1 MNPNPAPDNL
11 DVVPTEIGGVE
22 LTGFRILDTE
32 YVSLPE
38 IRNKVLYK
46 SPAQIYNKQK
56 QLNLQSAFPVSP
68 RQFMILKERGA
79 VDHNAKSCSMISKE
93 DAEKLCQSFR
103 NYRSRSRIGSLGSP
117 IDFRAIMKASSLQGF
132 PLAELAAAQAAHAQ
146 AAAAAAQAHASSH
159 APITT
164 HGNTVTTQAN
174 GNPPTTQYLGG
185 STRGELAD
193 VISVLDDEL
202 DQMGSPGMK
211 GQESPSTPAT
221 TASSSPGHMALPQLS
236 QQDLAERL
244 QSTMGEQLC
253 IKHVSEY
260 GVQQGSL
267 IPKYQTRSDSKCIM
281 CKTCGIFFSPSAFL
295 KHLHDEYG
303 KRIESTAQVL
313 QLDLESPSEEQ
324 YKMWMDFQLKLK
336 GSLYRKRAL
345 AMQELGI
352 MSPELKRFCGNNESP
367 MSLTTANVGRR
378 NNISCETPPSSM
390 LANHNQ
396 GAMMTN
402 GLPQLPQPLNLVRKL
417 SPPVNT
423 HAGTNGNSHG
433 EHHDSH
439 PTAEGPTFKRED
451 PVCILETAQ
460 ELLALAAHKLR
471 RVREQEEGADHVGEW
486 KTRYLQE
493 KTSREQ
499 AEERIKQL
507 EELLERE
514 QKMRSHLE
522 AAMAESEDEDQ
533 LHIDE
538 EPLSPTDSQ

>member
-1 MNPNPAPDNL
+1 
-11 DVVPTEIGGVE
+11 
-22 LTGFRILDTE
+22 
-32 YVSLPE
+32 
-38 IRNKVLYK
+38 VLYK

-103 NYRSRSRIGSLGSP
+103 NYR
-117 IDFRAIMKASSLQGF
+117 AIMKASSLQGF

-146 AAAAAAQAHASSH
+146 AAAAAAAAHASS

-164 HGNTVTTQAN
+164 HGDTVTTTAN

-244 QSTMGEQLC
+244 QSTMGEQLS

-303 KRIESTAQVL
+303 KRIESTAQA
-313 QLDLESPSEEQ
+313 SP
-324 YKMWMDFQLKLK
+324 D
-336 GSLYRKRAL
+336 
-345 AMQELGI
+345 I
-352 MSPELKRFCGNNESP
+352 
-367 MSLTTANVGRR
+367 
-378 NNISCETPPSSM
+378 
-390 LANHNQ
+390 
-396 GAMMTN
+396 
-402 GLPQLPQPLNLVRKL
+402 
-417 SPPVNT
+417 T
-423 HAGTNGNSHG
+423 H
-433 EHHDSH
+433 
-439 PTAEGPTFKRED
+439 
-451 PVCILETAQ
+451 ILEYMGMYPQ
-460 ELLALAAHKLR
+460 S
-471 RVREQEEGADHVGEW
+471 G
-486 KTRYLQE
+486 
-493 KTSREQ
+493 
-499 AEERIKQL
+499 
-507 EELLERE
+507 
-514 QKMRSHLE
+514 M
-522 AAMAESEDEDQ
+522 
-533 LHIDE
+533 
-538 EPLSPTDSQ
+538 